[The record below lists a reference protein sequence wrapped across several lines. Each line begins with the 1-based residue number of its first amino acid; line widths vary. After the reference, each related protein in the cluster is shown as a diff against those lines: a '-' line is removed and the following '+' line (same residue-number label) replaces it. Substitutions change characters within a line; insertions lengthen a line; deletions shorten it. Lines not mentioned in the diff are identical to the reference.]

1 MARPAGPRPR
11 RLPGRARALGMLR
24 GRRRAGVSAIGVL
37 VVAALV
43 SPLLCWGS
51 TATPSSRETAAVT
64 PVPWQLREGRVEV
77 PPVRA
82 VDAPAVL
89 SSVEAAAS
97 AVSAAVQAVV
107 VDAQGRTLV
116 QTPEADRPLLTAS
129 LVKLLVVQQLLAR
142 SAREPLD
149 PRLERLMQRAITGS
163 DDQAMNVLWDAYG
176 GERLVRDAV
185 RTFGLTGTAP
195 PEVPG
200 QWGEAT
206 TTATDLARFL
216 SALDTAPGARTLL
229 RWMRAAE
236 PTAADG
242 FDQRF
247 GLFTEAAGAG
257 VAVKQ
262 GWMCC
267 VDRRRQLHSAG
278 VLADGRVVV
287 VLGDASSAVSW
298 PALRRTVDG
307 AAVALLTGTD

>member
-1 MARPAGPRPR
+1 MARCINRSNRGSSGSLAERASSCCTTSSFTSDAVSN
-11 RLPGRARALGMLR
+11 GR
-24 GRRRAGVSAIGVL
+24 S
-37 VVAALV
+37 
-43 SPLLCWGS
+43 
-51 TATPSSRETAAVT
+51 
-64 PVPWQLREGRVEV
+64 
-77 PPVRA
+77 
-82 VDAPAVL
+82 
-89 SSVEAAAS
+89 AS
-97 AVSAAVQAVV
+97 AVCTRV
-107 VDAQGRTLV
+107 
-116 QTPEADRPLLTAS
+116 RPWAS
-129 LVKLLVVQQLLAR
+129 
-142 SAREPLD
+142 
-149 PRLERLMQRAITGS
+149 
-163 DDQAMNVLWDAYG
+163 
-176 GERLVRDAV
+176 
-185 RTFGLTGTAP
+185 
-195 PEVPG
+195 
-200 QWGEAT
+200 T

-242 FDQRF
+242 FDQQF

-278 VLADGRVVV
+278 VMADGRVVV